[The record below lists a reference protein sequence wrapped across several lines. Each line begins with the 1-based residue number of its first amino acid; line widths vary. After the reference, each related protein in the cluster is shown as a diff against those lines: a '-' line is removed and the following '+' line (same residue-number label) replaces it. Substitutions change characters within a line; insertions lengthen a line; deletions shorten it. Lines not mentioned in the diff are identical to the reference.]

1 MRKYILIYERIS
13 KNFQICKAIYQES
26 GFCIRLFNPHF
37 FGQFSIAFD
46 SSQYDQR
53 SGSFKG

>member
-13 KNFQICKAIYQES
+13 KNFEICKALYEES
-26 GFCIRLFNPHF
+26 GFCIYLFKPHF
-37 FGQFSIAFD
+37 FGQSGIAFD

-53 SGSFKG
+53 GGSFEG